1 MPKSGGLSNTEI
13 YRGIVLIAT
22 KNMNKLILNRT
33 RPMLDQHLRNNQ
45 YGFTTGPS
53 TTSHILTLRRLVEE
67 VGSNNLKAV
76 IVFIDFK
83 KAFDG
88 VHRGKMPQTMKAYD
102 IPEKLVK
109 AIGFMHKGSQVKVI
123 IPDGETEF
131 FNILAAVLL
140 GSHLIL
146 IYLQLY

>member
-1 MPKSGGLSNTEI
+1 
-13 YRGIVLIAT
+13 
-22 KNMNKLILNRT
+22 
-33 RPMLDQHLRNNQ
+33 
-45 YGFTTGPS
+45 
-53 TTSHILTLRRLVEE
+53 
-67 VGSNNLKAV
+67 
-76 IVFIDFK
+76 
-83 KAFDG
+83 
-88 VHRGKMPQTMKAYD
+88 MKAYD

-109 AIGFMHKGSQVKVI
+109 AIGFMHKGSQIKVI